1 MKTFL
6 IGIKNVLLW
15 SYERGSWQYDLLCLL
30 IVTAVFLVPSSFFGD
45 RDRGQAQTGVSDNRQ
60 PPSEGVREEVI
71 DSGKLRGFLETRGRS
86 AVAVGYPDEAI
97 VVFLHDRCR
106 CEVALVRPPEVMSDS
121 QGRAGYRVW
130 FKEK

>member
-30 IVTAVFLVPSSFFGD
+30 IVAAVFLVPSSFFGD
-45 RDRGQAQTGVSDNRQ
+45 RDRGQTPA
-60 PPSEGVREEVI
+60 GVREEVI
-71 DSGKLRGFLETRGRS
+71 ESEKLRGFLEARS
-86 AVAVGYPDEAI
+86 KPAAAVGFPDEAI

-106 CEVALVRPPEVMSDS
+106 CEVALVRPPEVMSDAK
-121 QGRAGYRVW
+121 GRVGYRVW